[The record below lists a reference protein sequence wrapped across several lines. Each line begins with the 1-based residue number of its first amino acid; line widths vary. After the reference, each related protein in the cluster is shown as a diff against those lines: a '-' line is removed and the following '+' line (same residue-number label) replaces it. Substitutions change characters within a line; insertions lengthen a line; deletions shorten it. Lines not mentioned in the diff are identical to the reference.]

1 MALLLVAKRGEV
13 PHGLR
18 HKPDDEM
25 LEMHSR
31 HVYMCRMNWG
41 VFDLNLLIVF
51 DAVMQERNVT
61 RAGQKIGLSQPAMS
75 HALNRLRYM
84 LKDELF
90 VRTPEGMVPTARA
103 EQLAAPLRRALSDMQ
118 LALEPET
125 FVPQQ
130 ADRRFTIAANN
141 YAAVVLSPRI
151 VMAVAAAAPSA
162 HLDVRPSGTLDIV
175 DLLDRGELDLAVGD
189 FAHPGERF
197 AVAPLL
203 EDPFVLAMRRG
214 HPAGRRKLTAEAFA
228 SLAHLEISSSG
239 EDTSFIDRW
248 LAGLTLKRSIMHRAP
263 YLSAAGIL
271 SHSDMVATLSRR
283 IAEAFIRSDPL
294 QLRELP
300 CPSPHVSIGM
310 LWHRRFENQPAH
322 RWLRGL
328 IEATGKR
335 L

>member
-1 MALLLVAKRGEV
+1 MQSL
-13 PHGLR
+13 H
-18 HKPDDEM
+18 M
-25 LEMHSR
+25 
-31 HVYMCRMNWG
+31 YMSGMNWG

-61 RAGQKIGLSQPAMS
+61 RAGQKVGLSQPAMS
-75 HALNRLRYM
+75 HALSRLRYM

-118 LALEPET
+118 LALEPES
-125 FVPQQ
+125 FIPKQ
-130 ADRRFTIAANN
+130 ANRRFAIAVNN
-141 YAAVVLSPRI
+141 YGAVVLSPRL
-151 VMAVAAAAPSA
+151 VMAAAEAAPSV

-189 FAHPGERF
+189 FVDPGERF
-197 AVAPLL
+197 ASGPLL

-214 HPAGRRKLTAEAFA
+214 HPAVRRKLTAEAFA
-228 SLAHLEISSSG
+228 GLAHLEISSSG

-248 LAGLTLKRSIMHRAP
+248 LAGRGLKRSIVHRAP
-263 YLSAAGIL
+263 YLSAARIL
-271 SHSDMVATLSRR
+271 SQSDMVATLSRR
-283 IAEAFIRSDPL
+283 IAEAFTRTDPL
-294 QLRELP
+294 QVRELP

-310 LWHRRFENQPAH
+310 LWHRRLENQPAH

-328 IEATGKR
+328 IEATCKR